1 MICHKLFATTLE
13 VVVELGGLAF
23 LQVPT
28 QRPQWNP
35 RIAPRSCLVRK
46 THLGF
51 GVSWSVNL

>member
-51 GVSWSVNL
+51 GVSWSV